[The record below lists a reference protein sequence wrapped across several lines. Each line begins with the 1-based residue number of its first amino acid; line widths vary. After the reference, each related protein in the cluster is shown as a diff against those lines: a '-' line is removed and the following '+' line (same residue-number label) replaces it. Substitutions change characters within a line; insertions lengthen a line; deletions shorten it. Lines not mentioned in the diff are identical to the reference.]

1 MPRLPRRPRAE
12 RLTDILARLAESG
25 TGSVTLADVVA
36 AVGERSFGAVLVILA
51 IPNMV
56 ASLVPGL
63 SIVLGLPLLLVSLQ
77 LLYGADRPWLPQR
90 LARLEM
96 QRHDL
101 RRIVERMRFA
111 LRRLERAVK
120 PRLEHLATDWA
131 ERLIGLGCL
140 LLSLLVFL
148 PIPFANLVPATG
160 VLLFGFALLERDGL
174 VALAGAGIVIVSA
187 ALFSGVAFAFL
198 AAAGHTVRQL
208 GLTGG

>member
-12 RLTDILARLAESG
+12 RLTDILARLAEPG

-120 PRLEHLATDWA
+120 PRLEYLATDWA

>member
-12 RLTDILARLAESG
+12 RLTDILTRLAEPG

-63 SIVLGLPLLLVSLQ
+63 SIVLGLPLLLVSVQ
-77 LLYGADRPWLPQR
+77 LLYGADKPWLPRR

-120 PRLEHLATDWA
+120 PRLEYLASDWA

-160 VLLFGFALLERDGL
+160 ILLFGFALLERDGL

>member
-12 RLTDILARLAESG
+12 RLTDILTRLAEPG

-63 SIVLGLPLLLVSLQ
+63 SIVLGLPLLLVSVQ
-77 LLYGADRPWLPQR
+77 LLYGADKPWLPRR

-101 RRIVERMRFA
+101 RRIVERLRFV

-120 PRLEHLATDWA
+120 PRLEYLASDWA

-160 VLLFGFALLERDGL
+160 ILLFGFALLERDGL